1 VKRILILDDEADIT
15 FALKQ
20 ALTDNG
26 FEQVDTFNDPLYAL
40 SSFKGL
46 FFLALLTSRIVLFV

>member
-1 VKRILILDDEADIT
+1 VKRILIIDDEADIT

-26 FEQVDTFNDPLYAL
+26 FEQVDTFNDPLLAL
-40 SSFKGL
+40 RSFKGL
-46 FFLALLTSRIVLFV
+46 FFLVIEFD

>member
-1 VKRILILDDEADIT
+1 VKRILIIKEEADIT

-26 FEQVDTFNDPLYAL
+26 FEQVDTFNDPLLAL
-40 SSFKGL
+40 RSFKGL
-46 FFLALLTSRIVLFV
+46 FFLVIEFD

>member
-1 VKRILILDDEADIT
+1 MKRILIIKEEADIT

-26 FEQVDTFNDPLYAL
+26 FEQVDTFNDPLL
-40 SSFKGL
+40 GFEEL
-46 FFLALLTSRIVLFV
+46 